1 MKIEIIDV
9 NYVTDDDA
17 LTLEECGFKVGDVV
31 DVSGEYNDGDLS
43 IQAIRETEFVNI
55 GNEVSISEHE
65 YKVVEECFTYTLT
78 A

>member
-9 NYVTDDDA
+9 NYVASDNA

-31 DVSGEYNDGDLS
+31 EVSGEYNNGDLS
-43 IQAIRETEFVNI
+43 IQAIRKTRFVNI

-65 YKVVEECFTYTLT
+65 YKVVEE
-78 A
+78 

>member
-31 DVSGEYNDGDLS
+31 EVSGYYIDGDLS
-43 IQAIRETEFVNI
+43 IQAIRETEFVSI

-65 YKVVEECFTYTLT
+65 YKVIEE
-78 A
+78 